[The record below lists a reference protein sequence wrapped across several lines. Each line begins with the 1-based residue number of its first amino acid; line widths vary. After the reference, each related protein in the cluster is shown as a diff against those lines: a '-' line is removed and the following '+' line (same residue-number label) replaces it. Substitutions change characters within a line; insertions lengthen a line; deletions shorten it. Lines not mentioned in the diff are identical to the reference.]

1 MSNEYEKARK
11 LGMREYQLRK
21 SRRESPYLPALA
33 EKLEML
39 DAVEKTSL
47 GMVNI
52 PVSKIVGTVNV
63 QRANAFAANFM
74 PLLEE
79 NSEFGVKWRM
89 LCDSV
94 AKMGVCQPIIAYEYL
109 NRYYVLEGNKRVS
122 VSRYLGAVFI
132 EGEVKR
138 IPPKNDGSEEVELYL
153 EYLPFSEDSGI
164 NRLWFTK
171 RGSVERLY
179 GYLGKTQG
187 VRWTDDERAAFL
199 SAYSLFRRAYKA
211 VCGERYSIT
220 TGDAYVTYLSVF
232 GYENGS
238 DISDTELK
246 ERIRSLEGEYRR
258 KSEKQSVEL
267 VMGPTGNENSATLLR
282 TLMPAKKIR
291 AAFLYNMAPEDSGW
305 NYWHEQGREY
315 LQETMGDRVETE
327 MCICREQDKLEETIC
342 RLAESGNDII
352 FTTSPIMLN
361 ASIRASL
368 EYPGVKIL
376 NCSLLASYHNVRSYY
391 LRIHEIKFLMGLAA
405 GAMTKTDT
413 VGYIADYPIFG
424 IPASINAFAIGARM
438 VHPGIKIK
446 LCWSASPDFDPDDP
460 FHDPDIHI
468 ISGRDV
474 RAPANTS
481 VKRGLYDLAGGDA
494 YRLASPVLN
503 WGKMYLYLVQ
513 SYLNGRWNDSAAGA
527 RAMDY
532 WWGISSGALDLYLQP
547 QVDVNVRR
555 LVRVFANMLR
565 ENNFNPFGG
574 QMTDQNGI
582 VRCGE
587 QEYLNPA
594 DILTIDWLL
603 HNVDGHILTLDEVRP
618 EAKSLVSLQGVRDV
632 LKPDVRGFSW
642 NEEWM
647 GEEDDL

>member
-1 MSNEYEKARK
+1 MANDYEKARK
-11 LGMREYQLRK
+11 LGLKEYQLRK

-33 EKLEML
+33 EKLDML
-39 DAVEKTSL
+39 DAVEKVSL
-47 GMVNI
+47 GMTSI

-74 PLLEE
+74 PLLDE
-79 NSEFGVKWRM
+79 NTEFGVKWRM

-138 IPPKNDGSEEVELYL
+138 IPARDDGSEEVLLYK
-153 EYLPFSEDSGI
+153 EYLPFCEDSGI

-179 GYLGKTQG
+179 GYLGKTPG

-220 TGDAYVTYLSVF
+220 TGDAFVTYLSVF

-238 DISDTELK
+238 DVPDSELK

-258 KSEKQSVEL
+258 KEDRHSVEL
-267 VMGPTGNENSATLLR
+267 VMNPIGNENSATLLR
-282 TLMPAKKIR
+282 SIMPAKKIR
-291 AAFLYNMAPEDSGW
+291 AAFLYNMSPEDSGW
-305 NYWHEQGREY
+305 NYWHEQGRLY
-315 LQETMGDRVETE
+315 LQEVMGDRVHTE
-327 MCICREQDKLEETIC
+327 MCICSDQDKLEETIHE
-342 RLAESGNDII
+342 LAHAGNDLI

-361 ASIRASL
+361 ASVRTSL
-368 EYPGVKIL
+368 EHSSVKIL

-391 LRIHEIKFLMGLAA
+391 LRMHEIKFLMGLAA
-405 GAMTKTDT
+405 GAMTKTNT
-413 VGYIADYPIFG
+413 IGYIADYPIFG
-424 IPASINAFAIGARM
+424 VPASINAFAIGARM

-446 LCWSASPDFDPDDP
+446 LAWSASPDFDPDDP

-474 RAPANTS
+474 RAPSHTS

-494 YRLASPVLN
+494 YRLASPILD

-513 SYLNGRWNDSAAGA
+513 SYLNGRWNDNSAGA

-532 WWGISSGALDLYLQP
+532 WWGVSSGALELQLHP

-555 LVRVFANMLR
+555 LVRVFASMLR
-565 ENNFNPFGG
+565 DNGFNPFGG
-574 QMTDQNGI
+574 QMTDQNGV
-582 VRCGE
+582 VRCSE
-587 QEYLNPA
+587 SEYLNPA
-594 DILTIDWLL
+594 DILTMDWLL
-603 HNVDGHILTLDEVRP
+603 HNVEGTIPTLDEVRP
-618 EAKSLVSLQGVRDV
+618 EAKPLVSLQGVRDV
-632 LKPDVRGFSW
+632 LIPDVNNFSW
-642 NEEWM
+642 DEEWM
-647 GEEDDL
+647 EEEEE